1 MTNIPSEPVDGW
13 VLLRPRGDLDLATAP
28 ALRGAGLKALGET
41 SKLIVDMRSVD
52 LVDSVALGILL
63 GLERR
68 CRQSGGALRLV
79 IDEPRVRK
87 IFELTG
93 TDSLLDIRST
103 VDTS

>member
-1 MTNIPSEPVDGW
+1 MMNIPSELVDGW
-13 VLLRPRGDLDLATAP
+13 ALLRPRGDLDLATAP
-28 ALRGAGLKALGET
+28 ALRGAGLKALEET

-87 IFELTG
+87 IFELTR
-93 TDSLLDIRST
+93 TDSLLDIRVA